1 MSPPL
6 QNNSW
11 IDRLL
16 GDRYRILRPIST
28 GGMGEVFLVI
38 DTKLN
43 QSFALKVLKES
54 LAQSKEMYQ
63 RFKREVDLC
72 AALNSEHIIKIV
84 DSGTTPEGFPFYV
97 MEYLEGQSL
106 GQLLQRQK
114 RLPIKRTVEI
124 IKQACTGLQL
134 AHAGVMLG
142 GEHIK
147 IVHRDLKPDN
157 IFLVPKRSGELVKI
171 LDFGIAKKVRDRS
184 TLDGNTIVTNMF
196 LGTYRYAA
204 PEQLALLRE
213 IDGRADI
220 YSFGIIFYR
229 MLSGT
234 DPFGLRSELR
244 PIGDVAWMKA
254 HASQPPQPLRSLPN
268 CEQISLQLEAVVLKC
283 LQKSPSDRFASMADL
298 KQALEEAIAASPVDV
313 ASTTSNT
320 IVQPRP
326 PAAGSDTPTV
336 ARQAPL
342 PTVGFDNPTVA
353 RQAPLPAAG
362 SDTPTVARQITPPA
376 QPEIDEP
383 ITIAR
388 IPAAP
393 ESIEQPNS
401 DAGEISDRTIYQEV
415 ASPAPTQ
422 PDQTLYQGIAS
433 PRQNQP
439 QPTSGGTTSPAP
451 TQLDQTLY
459 QGIASPRQNQPQ
471 PTSGGTTSPAPTQP
485 DQTLYQGIASPRQN
499 QPQPTSGGT
508 TSPAPT
514 QPDQTLYQGIASS
527 RQNQPDRT
535 IYQGVPSPKQNQP
548 DRTIYQGVPSSR
560 RDDAEQTIYQ
570 GAASPRRDDA
580 EQTIY
585 QGAASPRRDDAEQT
599 TYQRPSLLTRLHRM
613 SQQIK
618 RVPFQSIVS
627 LIRKIV
633 RSLYKIESWIHSFS
647 LIREIVR
654 SLRRIENWI
663 RSLFRFRL

>member
-11 IDRLL
+11 IDRFLGE

-38 DTKLN
+38 DTQLN

-72 AALNSEHIIKIV
+72 AALKSEHIIKIV

-114 RLPIKRTVEI
+114 RLPVERTVEI

-142 GEHIK
+142 GEHVK

-157 IFLVPKRSGELVKI
+157 IFLVPKRWGELIKI
-171 LDFGIAKKVRDRS
+171 LDFGIAKKVRDS
-184 TLDGNTIVTNMF
+184 SSLGGNTIVTNMF

-204 PEQLALLRE
+204 PEQLTLLRD

-220 YSFGIIFYR
+220 YSLGIIFYR

-254 HASQPPQPLRSLPN
+254 HTSQPPQPLRSHAG
-268 CEQISLQLEAVVLKC
+268 CEQISPQLEASVLKC

-298 KQALEEAIAASPVDV
+298 KQAIDAAIAASPVDV

-320 IVQPRP
+320 IVQTRP
-326 PAAGSDTPTV
+326 PTAGSDTPTV
-336 ARQAPL
+336 PRQVPL
-342 PTVGFDNPTVA
+342 PVVGSDNPTVA
-353 RQAPLPAAG
+353 RP
-362 SDTPTVARQITPPA
+362 ITPLA
-376 QPEIDEP
+376 KPEINEP
-383 ITIAR
+383 PRIAR

-393 ESIEQPNS
+393 ESIEQPNCG
-401 DAGEISDRTIYQEV
+401 DGEISDQTIYQEP
-415 ASPAPTQ
+415 ASPASTHS
-422 PDQTLYQGIAS
+422 DQTL
-433 PRQNQP
+433 
-439 QPTSGGTTSPAP
+439 
-451 TQLDQTLY
+451 
-459 QGIASPRQNQPQ
+459 
-471 PTSGGTTSPAPTQP
+471 
-485 DQTLYQGIASPRQN
+485 
-499 QPQPTSGGT
+499 
-508 TSPAPT
+508 
-514 QPDQTLYQGIASS
+514 
-527 RQNQPDRT
+527 
-535 IYQGVPSPKQNQP
+535 YQGVPSPKQNQRDQTLYQGVSSPKQNQP
-548 DRTIYQGVPSSR
+548 DQTLYQGVPSPKRNQPDQTLYQGVHSPKR
-560 RDDAEQTIYQ
+560 NQPDQTLYQSVPSPRQDEPLQTIYQ
-570 GAASPRRDDA
+570 K
-580 EQTIY
+580 
-585 QGAASPRRDDAEQT
+585 
-599 TYQRPSLLTRLHRM
+599 PSLLTRLRRM
-613 SQQIK
+613 SRQFE
-618 RVPFQSIVS
+618 RVIQSIVS
-627 LIRKIV
+627 LIRKTG
-633 RSLYKIESWIHSFS
+633 
-647 LIREIVR
+647 R
-654 SLRRIENWI
+654 SLRKIQSWI
-663 RSLFRFRL
+663 RSRRFRL

>member
-6 QNNSW
+6 QNNPW

-16 GDRYRILRPIST
+16 GEGDRYRILRPIST

-54 LAQSKEMYQ
+54 LAKSQEMYQ

-72 AALNSEHIIKIV
+72 AALNSEHIIHFV

-114 RLPIKRTVEI
+114 RLPVERTVEI

-134 AHAGVMLG
+134 AHAGVTLG
-142 GEHIK
+142 GEHVK

-157 IFLVPKRSGELVKI
+157 IFLVPKRWGELVKI
-171 LDFGIAKKVRDRS
+171 LDFGIAKKIRHS
-184 TLDGNTIVTNMF
+184 SSLDGNTIVTNMF

-220 YSFGIIFYR
+220 YSLGIIFYR

-254 HASQPPQPLRSLPN
+254 HTSLREQPLRSLAG
-268 CEQISLQLEAVVLKC
+268 CEQISPQLEALVLKC
-283 LQKSPSDRFASMADL
+283 LQKSPGDRFASMADL
-298 KQALEEAIAASPVDV
+298 NQAIDAAISVSPVDV

-320 IVQPRP
+320 IVQTRP
-326 PAAGSDTPTV
+326 PTAGSDTPTV

-342 PTVGFDNPTVA
+342 PALGSDNPTVA
-353 RQAPLPAAG
+353 RQAPLPALG
-362 SDTPTVARQITPPA
+362 SDTPTVARQITPA
-376 QPEIDEP
+376 AEPEINEP

-393 ESIEQPNS
+393 ESIGQPNC
-401 DAGEISDRTIYQEV
+401 DDGEISDQTIYQEV

-422 PDQTLYQGIAS
+422 PDQTMFQGIAL
-433 PRQNQP
+433 PRPNQP
-439 QPTSGGTTSPAP
+439 QQTSDRDITSPASA
-451 TQLDQTLY
+451 QSDQTMF
-459 QGIASPRQNQPQ
+459 
-471 PTSGGTTSPAPTQP
+471 
-485 DQTLYQGIASPRQN
+485 
-499 QPQPTSGGT
+499 
-508 TSPAPT
+508 
-514 QPDQTLYQGIASS
+514 
-527 RQNQPDRT
+527 
-535 IYQGVPSPKQNQP
+535 QGVPSPRRNQP
-548 DRTIYQGVPSSR
+548 DQTMFQGVPSPTPDEVDR
-560 RDDAEQTIYQ
+560 TI
-570 GAASPRRDDA
+570 
-580 EQTIY
+580 
-585 QGAASPRRDDAEQT
+585 
-599 TYQRPSLLTRLHRM
+599 YQRPSLLTRLRRM
-613 SQQIK
+613 SRQFE
-618 RVPFQSIVS
+618 RVTFQSIVS
-627 LIRKIV
+627 LIRKIG
-633 RSLYKIESWIHSFS
+633 
-647 LIREIVR
+647 R
-654 SLRRIENWI
+654 SLRKIQSWI
-663 RSLFRFRL
+663 RSRRFRL